1 MKKFIKNNWFV
12 LLVII
17 IFSGIVFYEDNNFIN
32 DMKRNDEFVQ
42 SSLIKCQNEKSTS
55 TEESFADFCDRINK
69 NKDVKVDFYTM
80 LSNVLYSNV
89 RYINLFAFLIL
100 VIPSLIIPSKLLKY
114 NSLKKVK
121 SKENYQSF
129 IVKFLKSAFKYIWLL
144 PLLALIIIL
153 PITLITTFDPT
164 YSILYNTS
172 IWTGNIIYHPI
183 MFIALYILNIFLYS
197 CIFINI
203 SLIILRKQHNYILA
217 IILSFLCYVGIELF
231 LEVAV
236 NIEISNLFNIISPFM
251 FSNQF
256 GIENLLIFTFVVFGI
271 SILGLYLSYRNK
283 EKLIIDCKNNK

>member
-55 TEESFADFCDRINK
+55 TEEGFADFCDRINK

-100 VIPSLIIPSKLLKY
+100 IIPSLIIPSKLLKY
-114 NSLKKVK
+114 NLLKKVK

-129 IVKFLKSAFKYIWLL
+129 IVKFNSWKLSL
-144 PLLALIIIL
+144 
-153 PITLITTFDPT
+153 
-164 YSILYNTS
+164 
-172 IWTGNIIYHPI
+172 
-183 MFIALYILNIFLYS
+183 
-197 CIFINI
+197 
-203 SLIILRKQHNYILA
+203 SLIFFLVSLLSSSFCFDNRK
-217 IILSFLCYVGIELF
+217 
-231 LEVAV
+231 
-236 NIEISNLFNIISPFM
+236 
-251 FSNQF
+251 
-256 GIENLLIFTFVVFGI
+256 
-271 SILGLYLSYRNK
+271 
-283 EKLIIDCKNNK
+283 KN